1 MANAQ
6 SNIDTDVKNVV
17 FLFCVMIKNILKCIY
32 GYVKGSV
39 LFYLVVNILSVYIKW
54 FLSLQFILKL

>member
-1 MANAQ
+1 
-6 SNIDTDVKNVV
+6 
-17 FLFCVMIKNILKCIY
+17 MIKNILKCIH

-54 FLSLQFILKL
+54 F